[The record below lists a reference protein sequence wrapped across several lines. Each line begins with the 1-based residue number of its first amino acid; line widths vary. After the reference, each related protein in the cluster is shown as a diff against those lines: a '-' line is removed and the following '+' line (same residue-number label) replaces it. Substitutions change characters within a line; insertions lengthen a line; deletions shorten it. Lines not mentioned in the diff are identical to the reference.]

1 MESIALRARKSGPA
15 KPQAMAFYP
24 VNLTLLDFSFLICPL
39 KKLDWIL
46 SLETID
52 RWVDRL

>member
-15 KPQAMAFYP
+15 EPQAMAFYP
-24 VNLTLLDFSFLICPL
+24 VSLTLLDFSFLICPL
-39 KKLDWIL
+39 EKLDWIL